1 MINLDDFNHITQE
14 SPITYEDLTGI
25 TAALREAQQSS
36 HTTQVGASVVG
47 VGAWNKDAGVSKR
60 YLGTY
65 TDGMEDYISTPQ
77 RHHAE
82 SLAITMC
89 ARIKDRC
96 TQDATMYAPWASC
109 LDCAM
114 AIQAAGIQRVVVLN
128 TLMQKTPERWLT
140 SVEQGL
146 SLLYDHNIRVDVVD
160 VNEGYFGFDIR
171 MDGKVVKV

>member
-47 VGAWNKDAGVSKR
+47 VGAWNKRVMYYA
-60 YLGTY
+60 
-65 TDGMEDYISTPQ
+65 EDCEDVLYA

-82 SLAITMC
+82 SLAITHC
-89 ARIKDRC
+89 ARLGIR

-109 LDCAM
+109 LNCAM
-114 AIQAAGIQRVVVLN
+114 AIQAAGIQRVVVCKV
-128 TLMQKTPERWLT
+128 LMNKTPERWLT

-146 SLLYDHNIRVDVVD
+146 SLLYDHGIRVDVVD
-160 VNEGYFGFDIR
+160 TDEGYFGYDIR